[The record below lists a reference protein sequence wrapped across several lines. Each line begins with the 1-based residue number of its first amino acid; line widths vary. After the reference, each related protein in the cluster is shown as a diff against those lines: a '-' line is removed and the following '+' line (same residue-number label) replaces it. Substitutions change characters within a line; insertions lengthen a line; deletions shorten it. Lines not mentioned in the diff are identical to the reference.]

1 MKGTAIFKS
10 IKRQGFFFKTI
21 LFSLVLSLFFVL
33 FSAHLVDAG
42 SLTKLSPPEEKGYLL
57 IHTRH
62 SGLEV
67 FIDGQVAG
75 LTPLRIQSLGAGI
88 HQIKVNPPDELN
100 WLSNAWVK
108 NVGVTAGDTTKIQVL
123 FQRIYT
129 IHTDPFGAE
138 VLMDNLKIGE
148 TPFYL
153 KLFENEW
160 KNITLI
166 KEGFRDTSIAV
177 GLSDQ
182 EIFRVKL
189 QQRDKKR
196 DELIRIQSIHKARKA
211 KKLIYSGFALA
222 LLSGGLA
229 LYFRGKANDRFD
241 RYRST
246 GNPRVFNK
254 SLDDAK
260 KFDKFAAVSFGVFQ
274 VSFVFSFVMFLKHNN
289 HE

>member
-1 MKGTAIFKS
+1 VKGTAIFKS
-10 IKRQGFFFKTI
+10 IKRQGLFFRTI
-21 LFSLVLSLFFVL
+21 LFSLVLSLCFLL
-33 FSAHLVDAG
+33 FTAHLVDAG
-42 SLTKLSPPEEKGYLL
+42 SLTKSILPEEKGYVL

-62 SGLEV
+62 SGLQV
-67 FIDGQVAG
+67 FIDGRVAG
-75 LTPLRIQSLGAGI
+75 LTPLRIQSLGKGK

-108 NVGVTAGDTTKIQVL
+108 NVDVTAGDTTDIQVL
-123 FQRIYT
+123 FQRSYT
-129 IHTDPFGAE
+129 IHSDPFGAA
-138 VLMDNLKIGE
+138 VFMDNLKIGE

-166 KEGFRDTSIAV
+166 KDGYRDTSIAV

-182 EIFRVKL
+182 EIFQVEL
-189 QQRDKKR
+189 QQRDKKK
-196 DELIRIQSIHKARKA
+196 DELIRIQSMRKARKTRRV
-211 KKLIYSGFALA
+211 IYSGFALA

-241 RYRST
+241 RYKST

-254 SLDDAK
+254 SLNDAK

-289 HE
+289 N